1 MTSPEV
7 LSSDSTWFKLSLF
20 EFQILLF
27 FGGSAWLY
35 VFFLLLGF
43 LHAELH
49 SRIMSIP
56 VYERAT
62 FWLNLI
68 CKVVPVID
76 QEYENN
82 DVLSVLVFKFHVG
95 SNYVFCYAITSHSKI
110 WVLLS
115 TNPGQISLS
124 GSYANLHGDSK
135 LVVLTSH

>member
-1 MTSPEV
+1 MSFCF
-7 LSSDSTWFKLSLF
+7 W
-20 EFQILLF
+20 
-27 FGGSAWLY
+27 A
-35 VFFLLLGF
+35 FFLLNYTV
-43 LHAELH
+43 ELSEH
-49 SRIMSIP
+49 FQCMREQLLTDP
-56 VYERAT
+56 
-62 FWLNLI
+62 F

-76 QEYENN
+76 QEYESN

-95 SNYVFCYAITSHSKI
+95 SIYVFCYAITSHSKI